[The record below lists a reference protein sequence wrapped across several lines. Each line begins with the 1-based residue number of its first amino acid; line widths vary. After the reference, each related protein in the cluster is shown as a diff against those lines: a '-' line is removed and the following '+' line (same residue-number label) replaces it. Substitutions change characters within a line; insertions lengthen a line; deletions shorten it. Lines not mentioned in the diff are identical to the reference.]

1 MVGSH
6 GRFVWY
12 ELMTSD
18 VQAAKVFYASVVGWG
33 TRDRSMPGMPYSLF
47 TVGEASVSGLLGIPP
62 AAGNMGARPS
72 WIGYVGVDDV
82 DATVD
87 RIRHLGGAVHVPP
100 RDIPDTSRYS
110 LVADPQKA
118 TLALF
123 KWLRPGHQ
131 QPAEPGAPGR
141 IGWHELLAA
150 DWEKVWAFYGELFGW
165 QKALVETGTMGTY
178 QPFSAGGRTIGGMFT
193 KPALVPA
200 PFWLYYFNVDDID
213 AAAKRV
219 KAGRGQI
226 LNGPIEVPDG
236 SWVVQCTDP
245 QGAIFALMGK
255 RSRIP
260 EKVILKYVDETK
272 RVRLWLPTLPVR

>member
-33 TRDRSMPGMPYSLF
+33 TRDRSMLGMPYTLF

-100 RDIPDTSRYS
+100 GTFPTPAAIRSS
-110 LVADPQKA
+110 LTPK
-118 TLALF
+118 
-123 KWLRPGHQ
+123 KRPWLCSSG
-131 QPAEPGAPGR
+131 
-141 IGWHELLAA
+141 
-150 DWEKVWAFYGELFGW
+150 
-165 QKALVETGTMGTY
+165 
-178 QPFSAGGRTIGGMFT
+178 
-193 KPALVPA
+193 
-200 PFWLYYFNVDDID
+200 
-213 AAAKRV
+213 
-219 KAGRGQI
+219 
-226 LNGPIEVPDG
+226 
-236 SWVVQCTDP
+236 
-245 QGAIFALMGK
+245 
-255 RSRIP
+255 
-260 EKVILKYVDETK
+260 
-272 RVRLWLPTLPVR
+272 